1 MFDSMFVFSD
11 IMFTYLWTAVFLLI
25 ISMVIVSLKGG
36 ANYNRLS
43 IFSLVVVIESG
54 DKVYENDLEVN
65 EFDTQDEDNS
75 IQDEDNSPTANP
87 PSG

>member
-1 MFDSMFVFSD
+1 MFDSKFVFPD

-36 ANYNRLS
+36 VNYNRLS

>member
-1 MFDSMFVFSD
+1 MFDSMFVLPD
-11 IMFTYLWTAVFLLI
+11 TMFTYLWTAVFLLI

-36 ANYNRLS
+36 VNYNRLS

-65 EFDTQDEDNS
+65 EFDTQDVD
-75 IQDEDNSPTANP
+75 SPSTANP